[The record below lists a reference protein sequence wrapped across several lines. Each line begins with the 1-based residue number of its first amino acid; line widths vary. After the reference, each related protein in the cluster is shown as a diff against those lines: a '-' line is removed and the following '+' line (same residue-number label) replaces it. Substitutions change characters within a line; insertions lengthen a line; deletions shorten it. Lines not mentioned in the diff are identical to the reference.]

1 MTEDFLSV
9 LFIVLEMSVSEES
22 IELHKRVRGKLC
34 VQPKVDVNDQK
45 MLSLVYTPGV
55 AAVSKLIAGDKS
67 LAYEYTS
74 KWNSIAIVS
83 DGSRVLGLGNIG
95 PEGAMPVMEGK
106 AILYKKFGDVD
117 AIPICISA
125 QSAKDIANVVKA
137 ISPTFGGINLEDI
150 DAPKCFEVEDMLS
163 DLPIPVFHDDQHGTA
178 VVVLAG
184 VINSL
189 KVVSKNIEDVK
200 IAVIGAGAAG
210 LGITRLLLKYGAK
223 NIIVCDSSGTIY
235 NGRKKNMNKYKQ
247 SIAKQTNKKKIIGTM
262 NKAIEGSDIV
272 IGVSAIPNLISKE
285 AVKSMAEKPIVFAL
299 TNPEPEINPEEAKA
313 AGAYIVATGRSDYP
327 NQINN
332 SLVFPGVFRG
342 LLDARATKI
351 TMDMKLAA
359 AITIANMVKKPS
371 AGNIVPKTTDDKV
384 APLVANAVKEAYF
397 RIQSFTGA

>member
-1 MTEDFLSV
+1 MPN
-9 LFIVLEMSVSEES
+9 ISEES
-22 IELHKRVRGKLC
+22 IDLHRKIRGKLSI
-34 VQPKVDVNDQK
+34 QPKVDVNNQK

-74 KWNSIAIVS
+74 KWNFIAIVS

-95 PEGAMPVMEGK
+95 PEGAIPVMEGK
-106 AILYKKFGDVD
+106 AILFKKFGDVD
-117 AIPICISA
+117 AIPICINA
-125 QSAKDIANVVKA
+125 KDAKDIADVVRA
-137 ISPTFGGINLEDI
+137 ISPSFGGINLEDI

-163 DLPIPVFHDDQHGTA
+163 DLSIPVFHDDQHGTA

-184 VINSL
+184 IINAL
-189 KVVSKNIEDVK
+189 KVVCKSIEDAK
-200 IAVIGAGAAG
+200 ITVLGAGAAG

-223 NIIVCDSSGTIY
+223 HIIVCDSSGTIY
-235 NGRKKNMNKYKQ
+235 SGRKKNMNKYKTRI
-247 SIAKQTNKKKIIGTM
+247 SKITNRSKIIGGVA
-262 NKAIEGSDIV
+262 KAMEGCDIV
-272 IGVSAIPNLISKE
+272 IGVSAIPNLITKDL
-285 AVKSMAEKPIVFAL
+285 VKNMAEKPIVFAL
-299 TNPEPEINPEEAKA
+299 TNPEPEINPALAVE
-313 AGAYIVATGRSDYP
+313 AGAYIVATGRSDYS

-351 TMDMKLAA
+351 TMEMKIAA
-359 AITIANMVKKPS
+359 AVAIASMVKKPS
-371 AGNIVPKTTDDKV
+371 PDNIVPKTTDNRV